1 MTICTPIQKNCR
13 SAKEP
18 GFTLLEVVA
27 VLVVLGVLAALAVPR
42 LSSGLSGPD
51 LMQAENE
58 LIRDLR
64 MARSYAMSYQ
74 DPGNRATVNPNDY
87 DNVTGNEI
95 TFEYPSGKLDDGD
108 KEITIDVGGNQRTI
122 CVLAE
127 TGSVLRSECRP

>member
-1 MTICTPIQKNCR
+1 MKFCPPTRKNCR
-13 SAKEP
+13 SAKDQ

-51 LMQAENE
+51 LMQAENK

-74 DPGNRATVNPNDY
+74 DPGNRATLNPNDY
-87 DNVTGNEI
+87 DNATGGII

-108 KEITIDVGGNQRTI
+108 KEITIDIGGNQSTI

-127 TGSVLRSECRP
+127 TGSVLRSECP